1 MLDRHLLKGQKADIL
16 PAVDSARGNGVENVV
31 HLLSSLRGR
40 YSQRELAAALGVD
53 VRTVRRWEVRETD
66 PPPYLVDAIRQRL
79 LPLDVPD
86 KGEAAFTFIDLFA
99 GIGGIRMGFEA
110 QGGRCVFTSEWNTW
124 AQKTYLANFPD
135 ATHRFAG
142 DITEV
147 DARDIPDHDVLLA
160 GFPCQ
165 PFSIAGVS
173 KKNAL
178 GRKHGFAD
186 EAQGTLFFD
195 VARIIKT
202 KCPKA
207 FLLENVKNLASHDKG
222 NTFRVILKV
231 LQKELGYHVFW
242 KVIDGQCFVPQHR
255 ERILIAGFREPTDFA
270 WDDLQLPKQGPKLA
284 KILHPQDGSEAI
296 EPPYTEGAKA
306 KVAAKYTLTAHLW
319 QYLQDYAAKH
329 RAAGNG
335 FGFGLVDGSGVARTL
350 SARYYKDGSEIL
362 VAQGARKRPRRLTPR
377 ECARLMGFPDTFKI
391 PVSDT
396 QAYKLLADAAVVPMM
411 EAAAKCVVSKLHVE
425 ERVAMPR
432 ATIEPEAF
440 PKRGNWTLEQLKL
453 AFYLYCQLPF
463 GKLHQ
468 RNPQIVELSKL
479 IGRTSSALAMKLVN
493 FASLDPTIRDSGRHG
508 LGNASALDRV
518 VWAEFHADWER
529 LVAECQ
535 QIREGLA
542 HEQGQRVDA
551 PPEANSDF
559 ALADFTGETR
569 RAIVEQRVKQSFFRH
584 AVLASY
590 RGRCCISGVSDSRLL
605 VASHIVPWRDDKANR
620 LNPSNGLCLSAIH
633 DKAFDGYLFSLTD
646 DARIVLSKRL
656 RATKDAFLKEVFW
669 PIEGRVIELPERFS
683 PEPGFMRSHL
693 ENMLRSEA

>member
-1 MLDRHLLKGQKADIL
+1 M
-16 PAVDSARGNGVENVV
+16 ENVV

-40 YSQRELAAALGVD
+40 YNQRELAAALGVD
-53 VRTVRRWEVRETD
+53 VRTLRRWEVRETD

-79 LPLDVPD
+79 LPLDVPNTTD
-86 KGEAAFTFIDLFA
+86 AAFNFIDLFA

-110 QGGRCVFTSEWNTW
+110 HGGRCVFTSEWNAW

-135 ATHRFAG
+135 ATHHFAG
-142 DITEV
+142 DITGV

-186 EAQGTLFFD
+186 ETQGTLFFD
-195 VARIIKT
+195 VARIIKA
-202 KCPKA
+202 KRPKA
-207 FLLENVKNLASHDKG
+207 FLLENVKNLAGHDKG

-242 KVIDGQCFVPQHR
+242 KVIDGQCYVPQHR
-255 ERILIAGFREPTDFA
+255 ERILIAGFREPTDFT

-284 KILHPQDGSEAI
+284 RILHPQDGSEAAQ
-296 EPPYTEGAKA
+296 PPYTEGPKA

-335 FGFGLVDGSGVARTL
+335 FGFGLVDGNGVARTL

-362 VAQGARKRPRRLTPR
+362 VSQGARRRPRRLTPR

-411 EAAAKCVVSKLHVE
+411 AAAAQCVVSKLHIE
-425 ERVAMPR
+425 EQVAMPR
-432 ATIEPEAF
+432 TIIKPEAF

-479 IGRTSSALAMKLVN
+479 IGRTPSSVAMKLVN

-508 LGNASALDRV
+508 LGNASALDRT
-518 VWAEFHADWER
+518 VWNEFHADWER
-529 LVAECQ
+529 LVVECQ
-535 QIREGLA
+535 QIRESLA
-542 HEQGQRVDA
+542 REQGHRIDTPQ
-551 PPEANSDF
+551 EASGDF
-559 ALADFTGETR
+559 SLADFTGKTR
-569 RAIVEQRVKQSFFRH
+569 QAIVEQRVKQSFFRR

-590 RGRCCISGVSDSRLL
+590 RGRCCISGVSDSHFL
-605 VASHIVPWRDDKANR
+605 VASHIVEWNEDPVIR
-620 LNPSNGLCLSAIH
+620 LHPGNGLCLSAIH
-633 DKAFDGYLFSLTD
+633 DKAFDRHLFSLTD
-646 DARIVLSKRL
+646 DHRIILSGQL
-656 RATKDAFLKEVFW
+656 RKTPDAFLRQVFW
-669 PIEGRVIELPERFS
+669 QVDGRKISLPEKFV
-683 PEPGFMRSHL
+683 PERAFIEHHREKMRQL
-693 ENMLRSEA
+693 EQ